1 MINNSSI
8 ARIRLRFTVDR
19 DVLIPPFSSKI
30 SRSIIIK
37 MIGDDNPLLIN
48 DRYKPYV
55 FSTVMIDG
63 RPLIRSMDPD
73 KDVFDPTTNLKLHKG
88 KEYSFSITTIGHDIL
103 TVLLAANKEVK
114 LFDCNFSII
123 GMDMTLTTFNNLMFT
138 DSDFIMRFITP
149 ALLQFPKKWGDMKRA
164 GNFLFPI
171 PSLLLWSPA
180 QHWNRYAPDD
190 LKIESCKRLAVYSNF
205 SMLEMDYNLRPTT
218 VIYNEVSRPKG
229 ITGWVRW
236 HIDDF
241 DEEMA
246 IQLRRILAYTQYM
259 GVGRS
264 RSIGFGMVELIPK
277 NMARD
282 KLQ

>member
-1 MINNSSI
+1 MNDGTI
-8 ARIRLRFTVDR
+8 ARIMLRFTVDR

-37 MIGDDNPLLIN
+37 MIGEDNLIFTDDK
-48 DRYKPYV
+48 YKPYT
-55 FSTVMIDG
+55 FSPVLVEG
-63 RPLIRSMDPD
+63 KPLIRSMEVDGD
-73 KDVFDPTTNLKLHKG
+73 DVFNPTTNLKLYKG
-88 KEYSFSITTIGHDIL
+88 KEYSFLITTIGHYMVTSIINS
-103 TVLLAANKEVK
+103 TKEIN
-114 LFDCNFSII
+114 LFDSIFSITS
-123 GMDMTLTTFNNLMFT
+123 MEFTLTTFNNLMFN
-138 DSDFIMRFITP
+138 DDEFIMRLLTP
-149 ALLQFPKKWGDMKRA
+149 ALLQLPKKWGDRKRD
-164 GNFLFPI
+164 GNFLFPV

-241 DEEMA
+241 DKEMA